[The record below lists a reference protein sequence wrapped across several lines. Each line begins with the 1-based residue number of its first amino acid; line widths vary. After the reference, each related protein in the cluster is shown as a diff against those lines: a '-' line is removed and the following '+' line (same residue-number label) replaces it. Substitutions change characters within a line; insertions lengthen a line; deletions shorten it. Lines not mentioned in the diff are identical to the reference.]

1 VSNDQL
7 KNLLIYI
14 GVALANMVAIGVA
27 AALAAGTMPG
37 FRDGELLAP
46 AKTEAVGL
54 LAVVAPILSTWLASN
69 RPRFGSEHL
78 AAEVG
83 AYKEM
88 GYHRDDLTIRP
99 KGGSVPDPGATDGS
113 PVVLTPG
120 QIKQVA
126 DELEARM
133 RATPAE
139 SDPLISTPPAWLPG
153 EGPGR

>member
-7 KNLLIYI
+7 KNLLIYV
-14 GVALANMVAIGVA
+14 GVALANMIAIGVA

-54 LAVVAPILSTWLASN
+54 LALLAPILSTWLASN
-69 RPRFGSEHL
+69 RPRYGSEHL
-78 AAEVG
+78 AADIG
-83 AYKEM
+83 AYKDM
-88 GYHRDDLTIRP
+88 GYHRDDL
-99 KGGSVPDPGATDGS
+99 KVVLKKDAVPDPGAMGGS
-113 PVVLTPG
+113 PVVLTPD
-120 QIKQVA
+120 QVKQVA

-139 SDPLISTPPAWLPG
+139 VKP
-153 EGPGR
+153 

>member
-54 LAVVAPILSTWLASN
+54 LALLAPILSTWLASN
-69 RPRFGSEHL
+69 RPRFGSEGI
-78 AAEVG
+78 AAKVNSLREQ
-83 AYKEM
+83 
-88 GYHRDDLTIRP
+88 GYHRDDLTVRP
-99 KGGSVPDPGATDGS
+99 KGGSRPDLDAAAERG
-113 PVVLTPG
+113 TPLV
-120 QIKQVA
+120 VA
-126 DELEARM
+126 DE
-133 RATPAE
+133 PE
-139 SDPLISTPPAWLPG
+139 S
-153 EGPGR
+153 EGKG